1 MSRDTIIERTPES
14 RRTIGLVDV
23 WTIRLQSTRDCVR
36 IGSSLLSPD
45 ESMRASRFVFEQHRN
60 VFIVA
65 RAALRRVL
73 SLYLDAS
80 AAELSF
86 DYDAHGKLLLAG
98 VSRVQFNAWH
108 QGDLCLLG
116 ISFTTPVGIDVEEI
130 RPMPELLSMAQR
142 FFSTEEYQELLT
154 LNRPQQQDAFFR
166 CWTRK
171 EAYVKTLGEGLSTPL
186 DSFRVSMKPD
196 ERAAFLPLNGND
208 NFLHG
213 WTLHDLEPTPGYLG
227 AVALRSGG
235 HMIKVL
241 PILDASQVVGNIDFG
256 R

>member
-1 MSRDTIIERTPES
+1 
-14 RRTIGLVDV
+14 
-23 WTIRLQSTRDCVR
+23 
-36 IGSSLLSPD
+36 
-45 ESMRASRFVFEQHRN
+45 MRASRFVFEQHRN
-60 VFIVA
+60 AFIVA

-80 AAELSF
+80 AADLSF
-86 DYDAHGKLLLAG
+86 DYGAHGKPVLAG
-98 VSRVQFNAWH
+98 GSRVQFNASH
-108 QGDLCLLG
+108 SGDLCVFG
-116 ISFTTPVGIDVEEI
+116 ISLTTPVGIDVEEI
-130 RPMPELLSMAQR
+130 RPMPDLLSMAQR
-142 FFSTEEYQELLT
+142 FFSAEEYQELLT
-154 LNRPQQQDAFFR
+154 LSRAQQQDAFFR

-196 ERAAFLPLNGND
+196 ASGAFLPLNGND

-213 WTLHDLEPTPGYLG
+213 WTLHHLEPAPGYFG
-227 AVALRSGG
+227 AVALPSGG

-241 PILDASQVVGNIDFG
+241 PIVEASQVVANVDFG